1 MVDQVIKLKRNTANT
16 NAPDTGDIV
25 VGELAIG
32 AVAGKLY
39 LRKSDDSILTFSD
52 DSNVSTTLT
61 IAADSGSNDTV
72 TVGTNTL
79 TFNGTSNQ
87 IGTTVSDNAITIAL
101 ADNPVIEGTGS
112 IRVPDGT
119 TGQRPGS
126 PAAGM
131 FRYNTTTSKFEGY
144 TDEWEKS
151 EEVVA
156 MAS

>member
-39 LRKSDDSILTFSD
+39 MRKSDDSILTFSD

-79 TFNGTSNQ
+79 TFNGTSKQ
-87 IGTTVSDNAITIAL
+87 IATTLSDNAITKAL
-101 ADNPVIEGTGS
+101 ADHPVIEGTGS
-112 IRVPDGT
+112 I
-119 TGQRPGS
+119 
-126 PAAGM
+126 
-131 FRYNTTTSKFEGY
+131 
-144 TDEWEKS
+144 
-151 EEVVA
+151 
-156 MAS
+156 